1 MEISLTTLFKEGIG
15 IDSSLNGISYAN
27 EVAKLSEM
35 NNIKFIQGDENTIL
49 NYPNYFDFVI
59 TVNTLDVLPNEIV
72 TKIIENLSKTLRDDG
87 HLIVCLNPD
96 FTREELTSLIK
107 MTKDENMDY
116 YYRDNIF
123 RCNYKS
129 INEWC
134 DLLGKYFIVVE
145 IKEFSLNEG
154 PYKRRMIILKKAY
167 Q

>member
-15 IDSSLNGISYAN
+15 INPSFNGISYAN

-134 DLLGKYFIVVE
+134 DLLGKYFTVVE

-154 PYKRRMIILKKAY
+154 PYKRRMIILKKAC

>member
-15 IDSSLNGISYAN
+15 IDPSFNGISYAN

-35 NNIKFIQGDENTIL
+35 NNIKFIRGDENTIL

-59 TVNTLDVLPNEIV
+59 TVNTWDVLPNEIV

-134 DLLGKYFIVVE
+134 DLLGKYFTVVE

-154 PYKRRMIILKKAY
+154 PYKRRMIILKKAC

>member
-15 IDSSLNGISYAN
+15 IDPSFNGISYAN

-59 TVNTLDVLPNEIV
+59 TVNTWDVLPNEIV

-134 DLLGKYFIVVE
+134 DLLGKYFTVVE

-154 PYKRRMIILKKAY
+154 PYKRRMIILKKAC

>member
-1 MEISLTTLFKEGIG
+1 
-15 IDSSLNGISYAN
+15 
-27 EVAKLSEM
+27 
-35 NNIKFIQGDENTIL
+35 
-49 NYPNYFDFVI
+49 
-59 TVNTLDVLPNEIV
+59 
-72 TKIIENLSKTLRDDG
+72 
-87 HLIVCLNPD
+87 
-96 FTREELTSLIK
+96 

-134 DLLGKYFIVVE
+134 DLLGKYFTVVE

-154 PYKRRMIILKKAY
+154 PYKRRMIILKKAC

>member
-15 IDSSLNGISYAN
+15 IDPSLNGISYAN

-59 TVNTLDVLPNEIV
+59 KVNTLDVLPNEIV
-72 TKIIENLSKTLRDDG
+72 AKIIENLSKTLRDDG

-134 DLLGKYFIVVE
+134 DLLGKYFTVVE

-154 PYKRRMIILKKAY
+154 PYKRRMIILKKAC

>member
-15 IDSSLNGISYAN
+15 IDPSFNGISYAN

-35 NNIKFIQGDENTIL
+35 NNIKFIRGDENTIL

-59 TVNTLDVLPNEIV
+59 TVNTWDVLPNEIV
-72 TKIIENLSKTLRDDG
+72 TKIIENLSKTLRDDE

-134 DLLGKYFIVVE
+134 DLLGKYFTVVE

-154 PYKRRMIILKKAY
+154 PYKRRMIILKKAC

>member
-15 IDSSLNGISYAN
+15 IDPSLNGISYAN

-134 DLLGKYFIVVE
+134 DLLGKYFTVVE

-154 PYKRRMIILKKAY
+154 PYKRRMIILKKAC

>member
-15 IDSSLNGISYAN
+15 IDPSLNGISYAN

-123 RCNYKS
+123 RCNYES
-129 INEWC
+129 INEEW
-134 DLLGKYFIVVE
+134 LYWKRLVNRTTSPLSI
-145 IKEFSLNEG
+145 FSKFFCINNN
-154 PYKRRMIILKKAY
+154 
-167 Q
+167 

>member
-15 IDSSLNGISYAN
+15 IDPSLNGISYAN

-72 TKIIENLSKTLRDDG
+72 IKIIENLSKTLRDDG

-134 DLLGKYFIVVE
+134 DLLGKYFTVVE

>member
-1 MEISLTTLFKEGIG
+1 MEISLTTLFKERIG
-15 IDSSLNGISYAN
+15 IDPSLNGISYAN

-49 NYPNYFDFVI
+49 NYPNYFNFVI
-59 TVNTLDVLPNEIV
+59 NVNTLDVLPNEIV

-134 DLLGKYFIVVE
+134 DLLGKYFTVVE

-154 PYKRRMIILKKAY
+154 PYKRRMIILKKAC